1 MPAFPKKWLWV
12 LLALAFVVPLLQPL
26 FPDVVS
32 DYRLF
37 LVSTM
42 IIAAIAV
49 LGLNLLTGFNGQI
62 SLGHGA
68 FYAVGAYTAAVLM
81 DHLNMPYWATLPCA
95 AIVCF
100 IVGYLFGLPALKL
113 EGHYLALATF
123 ALALAVPQIL
133 KYKWL
138 EGLTGGV
145 QGIVLSKPEVPFGL
159 PLNEDQW
166 LYYYCL
172 VVMVALYWAAANILN
187 SRSGRAM
194 MAIRDQYMAADTM
207 GIDTALYKTVT
218 FGISAAYTGIAG
230 ALSASAIAF
239 VAPDSFN
246 FFLSIKFLIG
256 LVVGG
261 IGSLAG
267 SVVGGIFYVLVDNSA
282 QALSTFVKNDLGLQ
296 FDLSAY
302 TVFGILLIVLMY
314 LMPMGIV
321 GGVYLAVRR
330 LRGRAQLGGIFSACR
345 PCNCR
350 GRGLQHN
357 RSAEGRLLSAF
368 VFAEFQK
375 KLTAPFS
382 TGRSSL
388 NTSRRAFVG
397 GASALAL
404 LSGSRAAFAQK
415 KYDDGATDTEIKI
428 GHYRPLQRAGVR
440 LRRDR
445 QGHRSLLEERQR
457 RRRHQRPQDQLH
469 HARRR
474 LQPAQDRRDGP
485 PARRAGQGALPVQH
499 AGHAVQHGDPQVHEP
514 EEGAAALRRDR
525 RLEVGQAQGV
535 PVDHGLP
542 ARLPHRSRHLRQAH
556 PGQRQGRQ
564 DRRADAE
571 RRLRQ
576 GLLRRLQGRPRQG
589 RRQASSSTS
598 PTR

>member
-12 LLALAFVVPLLQPL
+12 LLALAFLVPLLQPL
-26 FPDVVS
+26 LPDVVS
-32 DYRLF
+32 NYRLF

-62 SLGHGA
+62 SLGHSA
-68 FYAVGAYTAAVLM
+68 FYAVGAYTAAILM
-81 DHLNMPYWATLPCA
+81 DKLDMPYYATLPIA
-95 AIVCF
+95 AVMCF

-123 ALALAVPQIL
+123 ALALSVPQIL

-138 EGLTGGV
+138 EDLTGGV

-172 VVMVALYWAAANILN
+172 VVMVLLYWAAANILN

-218 FGISAAYTGIAG
+218 FGISAAYTGVAG

-261 IGSLAG
+261 VGSMAG

-282 QALSTFVKNDLGLQ
+282 QALSTFIKNDLGLQ

-302 TVFGILLIVLMY
+302 TVFGVILIVLMY

-321 GGVYLAVRR
+321 GGVYYLVRS
-330 LRGRAQLGGIFSACR
+330 LRS
-345 PCNCR
+345 P
-350 GRGLQHN
+350 
-357 RSAEGRLLSAF
+357 
-368 VFAEFQK
+368 
-375 KLTAPFS
+375 
-382 TGRSSL
+382 
-388 NTSRRAFVG
+388 
-397 GASALAL
+397 GAKAREQAL
-404 LSGSRAAFAQK
+404 K
-415 KYDDGATDTEIKI
+415 
-428 GHYRPLQRAGVR
+428 QRASG
-440 LRRDR
+440 
-445 QGHRSLLEERQR
+445 
-457 RRRHQRPQDQLH
+457 
-469 HARRR
+469 
-474 LQPAQDRRDGP
+474 
-485 PARRAGQGALPVQH
+485 
-499 AGHAVQHGDPQVHEP
+499 
-514 EEGAAALRRDR
+514 
-525 RLEVGQAQGV
+525 
-535 PVDHGLP
+535 
-542 ARLPHRSRHLRQAH
+542 
-556 PGQRQGRQ
+556 
-564 DRRADAE
+564 
-571 RRLRQ
+571 
-576 GLLRRLQGRPRQG
+576 
-589 RRQASSSTS
+589 
-598 PTR
+598 

>member
-12 LLALAFVVPLLQPL
+12 LLALAFLVPLLQPL
-26 FPDVVS
+26 LPDVVS
-32 DYRLF
+32 NYRLF

-62 SLGHGA
+62 SLGHSA
-68 FYAVGAYTAAVLM
+68 FYAVGAYTAAILM
-81 DHLNMPYWATLPCA
+81 DKLDMPYYATLPIA
-95 AIVCF
+95 AVMCF

-123 ALALAVPQIL
+123 ALALSVPQIL

-138 EGLTGGV
+138 EDLTGGV

-172 VVMVALYWAAANILN
+172 VVMVLLYWAAANILN

-261 IGSLAG
+261 VGSLAG

-282 QALSTFVKNDLGLQ
+282 QALSTFVKNDLGLP

-302 TVFGILLIVLMY
+302 TVFGVILIVLMY

-321 GGVYLAVRR
+321 GGVYYLVR
-330 LRGRAQLGGIFSACR
+330 SM
-345 PCNCR
+345 
-350 GRGLQHN
+350 
-357 RSAEGRLLSAF
+357 RS
-368 VFAEFQK
+368 
-375 KLTAPFS
+375 P
-382 TGRSSL
+382 
-388 NTSRRAFVG
+388 
-397 GASALAL
+397 GAKAREQAL
-404 LSGSRAAFAQK
+404 K
-415 KYDDGATDTEIKI
+415 
-428 GHYRPLQRAGVR
+428 QRASG
-440 LRRDR
+440 
-445 QGHRSLLEERQR
+445 
-457 RRRHQRPQDQLH
+457 
-469 HARRR
+469 
-474 LQPAQDRRDGP
+474 
-485 PARRAGQGALPVQH
+485 
-499 AGHAVQHGDPQVHEP
+499 
-514 EEGAAALRRDR
+514 
-525 RLEVGQAQGV
+525 
-535 PVDHGLP
+535 
-542 ARLPHRSRHLRQAH
+542 
-556 PGQRQGRQ
+556 
-564 DRRADAE
+564 
-571 RRLRQ
+571 
-576 GLLRRLQGRPRQG
+576 
-589 RRQASSSTS
+589 
-598 PTR
+598 

>member
-1 MPAFPKKWLWV
+1 MASSAKKWPWI
-12 LLALAFVVPLLQPL
+12 FVVLGLLIPLLQPVM
-26 FPDVVS
+26 PDVVS

-95 AIVCF
+95 AVVCF
-100 IVGYLFGLPALKL
+100 IVGYLFGLPALRL

-138 EGLTGGV
+138 EGMTGGV
-145 QGIVLSKPEVPFGL
+145 QGIVLNKPEVPFGL
-159 PLNEDQW
+159 PLSEDQW

-172 VVMVALYWAAANILN
+172 IVMVVLYWAAANMLN

-246 FFLSIKFLIG
+246 IFLSIKFLIG

-261 IGSLAG
+261 VGSLAG

-282 QALSTFVKNDLGLQ
+282 QALSLFVRNDLGLP

-302 TVFGILLIVLMY
+302 TVFGVLLIALMY

-321 GGVYLAVRR
+321 GGVYLAWRK
-330 LRGRAQLGGIFSACR
+330 LRGV
-345 PCNCR
+345 R
-350 GRGLQHN
+350 G
-357 RSAEGRLLSAF
+357 
-368 VFAEFQK
+368 
-375 KLTAPFS
+375 
-382 TGRSSL
+382 
-388 NTSRRAFVG
+388 
-397 GASALAL
+397 
-404 LSGSRAAFAQK
+404 
-415 KYDDGATDTEIKI
+415 
-428 GHYRPLQRAGVR
+428 
-440 LRRDR
+440 
-445 QGHRSLLEERQR
+445 
-457 RRRHQRPQDQLH
+457 
-469 HARRR
+469 
-474 LQPAQDRRDGP
+474 
-485 PARRAGQGALPVQH
+485 
-499 AGHAVQHGDPQVHEP
+499 
-514 EEGAAALRRDR
+514 
-525 RLEVGQAQGV
+525 
-535 PVDHGLP
+535 
-542 ARLPHRSRHLRQAH
+542 
-556 PGQRQGRQ
+556 
-564 DRRADAE
+564 
-571 RRLRQ
+571 
-576 GLLRRLQGRPRQG
+576 
-589 RRQASSSTS
+589 
-598 PTR
+598 

>member
-1 MPAFPKKWLWV
+1 MPAFPKKWLWG
-12 LLALAFVVPLLQPL
+12 LLAAAFLIPLLRPAL
-26 FPDVVS
+26 PDLVS

-81 DHLNMPYWATLPCA
+81 DQANMPYWATLPCA
-95 AIVCF
+95 AVICF

-123 ALALAVPQIL
+123 ALALSVPQIL

-145 QGIVLSKPEVPFGL
+145 QGIVLNKPEVPFGL

-172 VVMVALYWAAANILN
+172 VVMVFLYWAAANILN

-282 QALSTFVKNDLGLQ
+282 QALSTFIKNDLGLQ

-302 TVFGILLIVLMY
+302 TVFGVILIVLMY

-321 GGVYLAVRR
+321 GGVYYLVR
-330 LRGRAQLGGIFSACR
+330 SM
-345 PCNCR
+345 
-350 GRGLQHN
+350 
-357 RSAEGRLLSAF
+357 RS
-368 VFAEFQK
+368 
-375 KLTAPFS
+375 P
-382 TGRSSL
+382 
-388 NTSRRAFVG
+388 
-397 GASALAL
+397 GAKAREQAL
-404 LSGSRAAFAQK
+404 K
-415 KYDDGATDTEIKI
+415 
-428 GHYRPLQRAGVR
+428 QRASG
-440 LRRDR
+440 
-445 QGHRSLLEERQR
+445 
-457 RRRHQRPQDQLH
+457 
-469 HARRR
+469 
-474 LQPAQDRRDGP
+474 
-485 PARRAGQGALPVQH
+485 
-499 AGHAVQHGDPQVHEP
+499 
-514 EEGAAALRRDR
+514 
-525 RLEVGQAQGV
+525 
-535 PVDHGLP
+535 
-542 ARLPHRSRHLRQAH
+542 
-556 PGQRQGRQ
+556 
-564 DRRADAE
+564 
-571 RRLRQ
+571 
-576 GLLRRLQGRPRQG
+576 
-589 RRQASSSTS
+589 
-598 PTR
+598 

>member
-12 LLALAFVVPLLQPL
+12 LLALAFLVPLLQPVL
-26 FPDVVS
+26 PDVVS
-32 DYRLF
+32 NYRLF

-62 SLGHGA
+62 SLGHSA
-68 FYAVGAYTAAVLM
+68 FYAVGAYTAAILM
-81 DHLNMPYWATLPCA
+81 DKLDMPYYATLPIA
-95 AIVCF
+95 AVMCF
-100 IVGYLFGLPALKL
+100 IVGYLFGLPALRL

-172 VVMVALYWAAANILN
+172 VVMVLLYWAAANILN

-218 FGISAAYTGIAG
+218 FGISAAYTGVAG

-261 IGSLAG
+261 VGSLAG

-282 QALSTFVKNDLGLQ
+282 QALSTFVKNDLGLP

-302 TVFGILLIVLMY
+302 TVFGVILIVLMY

-321 GGVYLAVRR
+321 GGVYYLVR
-330 LRGRAQLGGIFSACR
+330 SM
-345 PCNCR
+345 
-350 GRGLQHN
+350 
-357 RSAEGRLLSAF
+357 RSM
-368 VFAEFQK
+368 
-375 KLTAPFS
+375 
-382 TGRSSL
+382 RSPDAKA
-388 NTSRRAFVG
+388 REQ
-397 GASALAL
+397 AL
-404 LSGSRAAFAQK
+404 K
-415 KYDDGATDTEIKI
+415 
-428 GHYRPLQRAGVR
+428 QRASG
-440 LRRDR
+440 
-445 QGHRSLLEERQR
+445 
-457 RRRHQRPQDQLH
+457 
-469 HARRR
+469 
-474 LQPAQDRRDGP
+474 
-485 PARRAGQGALPVQH
+485 
-499 AGHAVQHGDPQVHEP
+499 
-514 EEGAAALRRDR
+514 
-525 RLEVGQAQGV
+525 
-535 PVDHGLP
+535 
-542 ARLPHRSRHLRQAH
+542 
-556 PGQRQGRQ
+556 
-564 DRRADAE
+564 
-571 RRLRQ
+571 
-576 GLLRRLQGRPRQG
+576 
-589 RRQASSSTS
+589 
-598 PTR
+598 

>member
-1 MPAFPKKWLWV
+1 MPTFPRKWLIV
-12 LLALAFVVPLLQPL
+12 LIVLALVVPLLKPL
-26 FPDVVS
+26 APDLVS

-95 AIVCF
+95 AVVSF
-100 IVGYLFGLPALKL
+100 MVGYLFGLPALKL

-145 QGIVLSKPEVPFGL
+145 QGIVLNKPEVPFGL

-246 FFLSIKFLIG
+246 IFLSIKFLIG
-256 LVVGG
+256 LVGGG
-261 IGSLAG
+261 IRSARGAG
-267 SVVGGIFYVLVDNSA
+267 CRGV
-282 QALSTFVKNDLGLQ
+282 
-296 FDLSAY
+296 LSA
-302 TVFGILLIVLMY
+302 VV
-314 LMPMGIV
+314 
-321 GGVYLAVRR
+321 
-330 LRGRAQLGGIFSACR
+330 
-345 PCNCR
+345 
-350 GRGLQHN
+350 H
-357 RSAEGRLLSAF
+357 
-368 VFAEFQK
+368 
-375 KLTAPFS
+375 
-382 TGRSSL
+382 
-388 NTSRRAFVG
+388 
-397 GASALAL
+397 
-404 LSGSRAAFAQK
+404 
-415 KYDDGATDTEIKI
+415 KYVI
-428 GHYRPLQRAGVR
+428 
-440 LRRDR
+440 
-445 QGHRSLLEERQR
+445 
-457 RRRHQRPQDQLH
+457 
-469 HARRR
+469 
-474 LQPAQDRRDGP
+474 
-485 PARRAGQGALPVQH
+485 
-499 AGHAVQHGDPQVHEP
+499 
-514 EEGAAALRRDR
+514 
-525 RLEVGQAQGV
+525 
-535 PVDHGLP
+535 
-542 ARLPHRSRHLRQAH
+542 
-556 PGQRQGRQ
+556 
-564 DRRADAE
+564 
-571 RRLRQ
+571 
-576 GLLRRLQGRPRQG
+576 
-589 RRQASSSTS
+589 
-598 PTR
+598 

>member
-1 MPAFPKKWLWV
+1 MPAFPKKLLWV
-12 LLALAFVVPLLQPL
+12 LLALAFLVPLLHPL

-95 AIVCF
+95 AVVCF

-145 QGIVLSKPEVPFGL
+145 QGIVLNKPEVPFGL
-159 PLNEDQW
+159 PLSEDQW

-172 VVMVALYWAAANILN
+172 VTMVILYWAAANMLN

-194 MAIRDQYMAADTM
+194 MAIRDQPLAADTM
-207 GIDTALYKTVT
+207 GIDTSLYKTVT

-246 FFLSIKFLIG
+246 IFLSIKFLIG

-261 IGSLAG
+261 VGSLAG
-267 SVVGGIFYVLVDNSA
+267 SVIGGIFYVLVDNSA
-282 QALSTFVKNDLGLQ
+282 QALSMFVKNDLGLQ

-321 GGVYLAVRR
+321 GGVYLLMRR
-330 LRGRAQLGGIFSACR
+330 LRSL
-345 PCNCR
+345 R
-350 GRGLQHN
+350 G
-357 RSAEGRLLSAF
+357 
-368 VFAEFQK
+368 
-375 KLTAPFS
+375 
-382 TGRSSL
+382 
-388 NTSRRAFVG
+388 
-397 GASALAL
+397 
-404 LSGSRAAFAQK
+404 
-415 KYDDGATDTEIKI
+415 
-428 GHYRPLQRAGVR
+428 
-440 LRRDR
+440 
-445 QGHRSLLEERQR
+445 
-457 RRRHQRPQDQLH
+457 
-469 HARRR
+469 
-474 LQPAQDRRDGP
+474 
-485 PARRAGQGALPVQH
+485 
-499 AGHAVQHGDPQVHEP
+499 
-514 EEGAAALRRDR
+514 
-525 RLEVGQAQGV
+525 
-535 PVDHGLP
+535 
-542 ARLPHRSRHLRQAH
+542 
-556 PGQRQGRQ
+556 
-564 DRRADAE
+564 
-571 RRLRQ
+571 
-576 GLLRRLQGRPRQG
+576 
-589 RRQASSSTS
+589 
-598 PTR
+598 

>member
-12 LLALAFVVPLLQPL
+12 LLALAFVVPLLNPL

-95 AIVCF
+95 AIVSF

-246 FFLSIKFLIG
+246 IFLSIKFLIG

-267 SVVGGIFYVLVDNSA
+267 SIVGGIFYVLVDNSA
-282 QALSTFVKNDLGLQ
+282 QALSTFIKNDLGLQ

-302 TVFGILLIVLMY
+302 TVFGILLILLMY
-314 LMPMGIV
+314 TMPMGIV
-321 GGVYLAVRR
+321 GGVYLAMRR
-330 LRGRAQLGGIFSACR
+330 LRSL
-345 PCNCR
+345 R
-350 GRGLQHN
+350 G
-357 RSAEGRLLSAF
+357 
-368 VFAEFQK
+368 
-375 KLTAPFS
+375 
-382 TGRSSL
+382 
-388 NTSRRAFVG
+388 
-397 GASALAL
+397 
-404 LSGSRAAFAQK
+404 
-415 KYDDGATDTEIKI
+415 
-428 GHYRPLQRAGVR
+428 
-440 LRRDR
+440 
-445 QGHRSLLEERQR
+445 
-457 RRRHQRPQDQLH
+457 
-469 HARRR
+469 
-474 LQPAQDRRDGP
+474 
-485 PARRAGQGALPVQH
+485 
-499 AGHAVQHGDPQVHEP
+499 
-514 EEGAAALRRDR
+514 
-525 RLEVGQAQGV
+525 
-535 PVDHGLP
+535 
-542 ARLPHRSRHLRQAH
+542 
-556 PGQRQGRQ
+556 
-564 DRRADAE
+564 
-571 RRLRQ
+571 
-576 GLLRRLQGRPRQG
+576 
-589 RRQASSSTS
+589 
-598 PTR
+598 

>member
-12 LLALAFVVPLLQPL
+12 LLALAFLVPLLQPVL
-26 FPDVVS
+26 PDVVS
-32 DYRLF
+32 NYRLF

-62 SLGHGA
+62 SLGHSA
-68 FYAVGAYTAAVLM
+68 FYAVGAYTAAILM
-81 DHLNMPYWATLPCA
+81 DKLDMPYYATLPIA
-95 AIVCF
+95 ALMCF

-123 ALALAVPQIL
+123 ALALSVPQIL

-138 EGLTGGV
+138 EDLTGGV

-172 VVMVALYWAAANILN
+172 VVMVLLYWAAANILN

-218 FGISAAYTGIAG
+218 FGISAAYTGVAG

-261 IGSLAG
+261 VGSLAG

-282 QALSTFVKNDLGLQ
+282 QALSTFVKNDLGLP

-302 TVFGILLIVLMY
+302 TVFGVILIVLMY

-321 GGVYLAVRR
+321 GGVYYLVR
-330 LRGRAQLGGIFSACR
+330 SM
-345 PCNCR
+345 
-350 GRGLQHN
+350 
-357 RSAEGRLLSAF
+357 RS
-368 VFAEFQK
+368 
-375 KLTAPFS
+375 P
-382 TGRSSL
+382 
-388 NTSRRAFVG
+388 
-397 GASALAL
+397 GAKAREQAL
-404 LSGSRAAFAQK
+404 K
-415 KYDDGATDTEIKI
+415 
-428 GHYRPLQRAGVR
+428 QRASG
-440 LRRDR
+440 
-445 QGHRSLLEERQR
+445 
-457 RRRHQRPQDQLH
+457 
-469 HARRR
+469 
-474 LQPAQDRRDGP
+474 
-485 PARRAGQGALPVQH
+485 
-499 AGHAVQHGDPQVHEP
+499 
-514 EEGAAALRRDR
+514 
-525 RLEVGQAQGV
+525 
-535 PVDHGLP
+535 
-542 ARLPHRSRHLRQAH
+542 
-556 PGQRQGRQ
+556 
-564 DRRADAE
+564 
-571 RRLRQ
+571 
-576 GLLRRLQGRPRQG
+576 
-589 RRQASSSTS
+589 
-598 PTR
+598 

>member
-1 MPAFPKKWLWV
+1 MPAFPKTWLWV
-12 LLALAFVVPLLQPL
+12 LLALAFVVPLLNPL

-95 AIVCF
+95 AIVSF

-246 FFLSIKFLIG
+246 IFLSIKFLIG

-267 SVVGGIFYVLVDNSA
+267 SIVGGIFYVLVDNSA
-282 QALSTFVKNDLGLQ
+282 QALSTFIKNDLGLQ

-302 TVFGILLIVLMY
+302 TVFGILLILLMY
-314 LMPMGIV
+314 TMPMGIV

-330 LRGRAQLGGIFSACR
+330 LRGV
-345 PCNCR
+345 
-350 GRGLQHN
+350 
-357 RSAEGRLLSAF
+357 RS
-368 VFAEFQK
+368 
-375 KLTAPFS
+375 
-382 TGRSSL
+382 
-388 NTSRRAFVG
+388 
-397 GASALAL
+397 
-404 LSGSRAAFAQK
+404 
-415 KYDDGATDTEIKI
+415 
-428 GHYRPLQRAGVR
+428 
-440 LRRDR
+440 
-445 QGHRSLLEERQR
+445 
-457 RRRHQRPQDQLH
+457 
-469 HARRR
+469 
-474 LQPAQDRRDGP
+474 
-485 PARRAGQGALPVQH
+485 
-499 AGHAVQHGDPQVHEP
+499 
-514 EEGAAALRRDR
+514 
-525 RLEVGQAQGV
+525 
-535 PVDHGLP
+535 
-542 ARLPHRSRHLRQAH
+542 
-556 PGQRQGRQ
+556 
-564 DRRADAE
+564 
-571 RRLRQ
+571 
-576 GLLRRLQGRPRQG
+576 
-589 RRQASSSTS
+589 
-598 PTR
+598 

>member
-12 LLALAFVVPLLQPL
+12 LLALAFLVPLLQPVL
-26 FPDVVS
+26 PDVVS
-32 DYRLF
+32 NYRLF

-62 SLGHGA
+62 SLGHSA
-68 FYAVGAYTAAVLM
+68 FYAVGAYTAAILM
-81 DHLNMPYWATLPCA
+81 DKLDMPYYATLPIA
-95 AIVCF
+95 AVMCF

-123 ALALAVPQIL
+123 ALALSVPQIL

-172 VVMVALYWAAANILN
+172 VVMVLLYWAAANILN

-218 FGISAAYTGIAG
+218 FGISAAYTGVAG

-261 IGSLAG
+261 VGSLAG

-282 QALSTFVKNDLGLQ
+282 QALSTFVKNDLGLP

-302 TVFGILLIVLMY
+302 TVFGVILIVLMY

-321 GGVYLAVRR
+321 GGVYYLVR
-330 LRGRAQLGGIFSACR
+330 SM
-345 PCNCR
+345 
-350 GRGLQHN
+350 
-357 RSAEGRLLSAF
+357 RS
-368 VFAEFQK
+368 
-375 KLTAPFS
+375 P
-382 TGRSSL
+382 
-388 NTSRRAFVG
+388 
-397 GASALAL
+397 GAKAREQAL
-404 LSGSRAAFAQK
+404 K
-415 KYDDGATDTEIKI
+415 
-428 GHYRPLQRAGVR
+428 QRASG
-440 LRRDR
+440 
-445 QGHRSLLEERQR
+445 
-457 RRRHQRPQDQLH
+457 
-469 HARRR
+469 
-474 LQPAQDRRDGP
+474 
-485 PARRAGQGALPVQH
+485 
-499 AGHAVQHGDPQVHEP
+499 
-514 EEGAAALRRDR
+514 
-525 RLEVGQAQGV
+525 
-535 PVDHGLP
+535 
-542 ARLPHRSRHLRQAH
+542 
-556 PGQRQGRQ
+556 
-564 DRRADAE
+564 
-571 RRLRQ
+571 
-576 GLLRRLQGRPRQG
+576 
-589 RRQASSSTS
+589 
-598 PTR
+598 

>member
-1 MPAFPKKWLWV
+1 MPAFPKKWLWI
-12 LLALAFVVPLLQPL
+12 LLALAFLVPLLQPL
-26 FPDVVS
+26 LPDVVS
-32 DYRLF
+32 NYRLF

-62 SLGHGA
+62 SLGHSS
-68 FYAVGAYTAAVLM
+68 FYAVGAYTAAILM
-81 DHLNMPYWATLPCA
+81 DKLDMPYYATLPIA
-95 AIVCF
+95 AVMCF

-123 ALALAVPQIL
+123 ALALSVPQIL

-138 EGLTGGV
+138 EDLTGGV
-145 QGIVLSKPEVPFGL
+145 QGIVLSKPDVPFGL

-172 VVMVALYWAAANILN
+172 VVMVLLYWAAANILN

-261 IGSLAG
+261 VGSLAG

-302 TVFGILLIVLMY
+302 TVFGIILIVLMY

-321 GGVYLAVRR
+321 GGVYYLVR
-330 LRGRAQLGGIFSACR
+330 SM
-345 PCNCR
+345 
-350 GRGLQHN
+350 
-357 RSAEGRLLSAF
+357 RS
-368 VFAEFQK
+368 
-375 KLTAPFS
+375 P
-382 TGRSSL
+382 
-388 NTSRRAFVG
+388 
-397 GASALAL
+397 GAKAREQAAL
-404 LSGSRAAFAQK
+404 K
-415 KYDDGATDTEIKI
+415 
-428 GHYRPLQRAGVR
+428 QRA
-440 LRRDR
+440 
-445 QGHRSLLEERQR
+445 
-457 RRRHQRPQDQLH
+457 
-469 HARRR
+469 
-474 LQPAQDRRDGP
+474 
-485 PARRAGQGALPVQH
+485 
-499 AGHAVQHGDPQVHEP
+499 
-514 EEGAAALRRDR
+514 
-525 RLEVGQAQGV
+525 
-535 PVDHGLP
+535 
-542 ARLPHRSRHLRQAH
+542 
-556 PGQRQGRQ
+556 
-564 DRRADAE
+564 
-571 RRLRQ
+571 
-576 GLLRRLQGRPRQG
+576 
-589 RRQASSSTS
+589 SS
-598 PTR
+598 

>member
-1 MPAFPKKWLWV
+1 MPAFPKTWLWV
-12 LLALAFVVPLLQPL
+12 LLALAFVVPLLNPL

-95 AIVCF
+95 AVVSF
-100 IVGYLFGLPALKL
+100 MVGYLFGLPALKL

-246 FFLSIKFLIG
+246 IFLSIKFLIG

-282 QALSTFVKNDLGLQ
+282 QALSTFIKNDLGLQ

-302 TVFGILLIVLMY
+302 TVFGILLILLMY
-314 LMPMGIV
+314 TMPMGIV

-330 LRGRAQLGGIFSACR
+330 LRGA
-345 PCNCR
+345 
-350 GRGLQHN
+350 
-357 RSAEGRLLSAF
+357 RS
-368 VFAEFQK
+368 
-375 KLTAPFS
+375 
-382 TGRSSL
+382 
-388 NTSRRAFVG
+388 
-397 GASALAL
+397 
-404 LSGSRAAFAQK
+404 
-415 KYDDGATDTEIKI
+415 
-428 GHYRPLQRAGVR
+428 
-440 LRRDR
+440 
-445 QGHRSLLEERQR
+445 
-457 RRRHQRPQDQLH
+457 
-469 HARRR
+469 
-474 LQPAQDRRDGP
+474 
-485 PARRAGQGALPVQH
+485 
-499 AGHAVQHGDPQVHEP
+499 
-514 EEGAAALRRDR
+514 
-525 RLEVGQAQGV
+525 
-535 PVDHGLP
+535 
-542 ARLPHRSRHLRQAH
+542 
-556 PGQRQGRQ
+556 
-564 DRRADAE
+564 
-571 RRLRQ
+571 
-576 GLLRRLQGRPRQG
+576 
-589 RRQASSSTS
+589 
-598 PTR
+598 